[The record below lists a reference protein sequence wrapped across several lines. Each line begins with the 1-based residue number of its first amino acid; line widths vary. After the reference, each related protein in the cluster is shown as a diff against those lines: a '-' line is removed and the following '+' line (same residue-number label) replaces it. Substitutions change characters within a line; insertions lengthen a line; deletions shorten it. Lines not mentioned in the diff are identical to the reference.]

1 MKIKIK
7 IMLAVLCFQFGISA
21 SAYDFEI
28 DGIYYEIVS
37 FDDWTC
43 RIVSGDVVYTGDIVI
58 PNEVTYNGRTLKV
71 TEIGDDA
78 FNGCADLKT
87 LSIEDGTETLSLG
100 SSNGTNALFSDCSLE
115 TLYVG
120 RNLSYE
126 TIYSPF
132 YEEESL
138 LTKVTI
144 GPYVTEIGDYMFYG
158 CTGLTEV
165 TIPSSVVEIGKYAFS
180 GCTGLTEVTIPS
192 SVVEIGEYAFSG
204 CTGLSNITIPNSV
217 TSIGRD
223 VFYRCTGL
231 INVTIPNSVTSIGK
245 SAFHDCTSL
254 IDVTIPNSVTSI
266 DESAFHGCTSLIDV
280 TIPNSVKRM
289 GVGVFGNCTSLTSMT
304 IPNSVGIIN
313 KGMFEGC
320 TSLTDVIIGSSV
332 SSIGAR
338 AFLGCSSLASITI
351 PKSVYSIEY
360 NSFDGCSSLKTLVF
374 EDGEIW
380 DIGVSLDY
388 HPSGANGVFCDCPLE
403 TLYLGRNLNYIT
415 YEHHGYSPF
424 YNIETLKEVTI
435 GGSASRIGD
444 NAFMA
449 CVGLT
454 DISIPNSVKS
464 IGDNAFS
471 GCTGIT
477 NISIPNSV
485 EEIGNCA
492 FSGCTGITNI
502 SIPNSVEEI
511 GNCAFEDC
519 PNIRNLVFEEGT
531 KVLSLGNDTINGN
544 GLFYDCPLDT
554 LYIGRNLSYATSA
567 DKGYSPFYNIK
578 TLKSVMIGRSVTEIG
593 DNAFSGCDSLAR
605 IYSLNPQPPTCATGF
620 ETKLYVDTYLYVLPG
635 TLNAYQEAA
644 PWKNFFLLQE
654 LGQTVFEVDGVFYG
668 IVPYYEHECWVVA
681 GNTEYTGEVVI
692 PNQVE
697 HDGKTLNVVAI
708 KDNAFQGCE
717 SLNTLTI
724 EDGQQALSLGI
735 SPVGQGLF
743 QDCPLETLYMG
754 RPLIYKT
761 SDGCPPFYQSLR
773 KVTIGNSMTQI
784 GYDTFMGCS
793 GLKTLIIKD
802 GSEALSLGTIYEER
816 LPFSDCPLETLHLGR
831 NLSYIIHDSGI
842 SPFSQKETLKEVT
855 LSNFVTEIK
864 SYAFKGCVNLK
875 VVIIPNSVTSIG
887 DYTFY
892 GCTGLSN
899 ITIPNSVTSI
909 GDYTFYGCTG
919 LSNITIPNSVTSIG
933 SYTFY
938 GCTGLS
944 NITIPNSVTSIGS
957 YTFYGCTGLSNITIP
972 NSVTSI
978 GSYTFYGCTSLTE
991 MIIPNS
997 VNKINEGVFKGCT
1010 NLRRLIVEDGAEELQ
1025 WNCYS
1030 TSSDGRPFSGT
1041 SLETLYLGRNLVN
1054 DSPFSF
1060 IESLKDVTI
1069 GNSVERIS
1077 NYVFYGCTGLTEI
1090 TIPNSVTEIG
1100 HESFYGCTN
1109 LTKITIS
1116 NSVTEIGYRT
1126 FAGCSN
1132 LKTIYSLNLQP
1143 PTYDIFSDPAFEQ
1156 TCYSSAVLYV
1166 PIGSLN
1172 AYQTTIPWSNFGNI
1186 QEFDPVTGIDNTKME
1201 VEAENEETTIYD
1213 LQGRRLSRSQRGIN
1227 IINGKKVLV
1236 TSHK

>member
-165 TIPSSVVEIGKYAFS
+165 TIPSSVVEIG
-180 GCTGLTEVTIPS
+180 
-192 SVVEIGEYAFSG
+192 EYAFSG

-217 TSIGRD
+217 TSIGE
-223 VFYRCTGL
+223 
-231 INVTIPNSVTSIGK
+231 
-245 SAFHDCTSL
+245 SAFYDCTSL

-266 DESAFHGCTSLIDV
+266 GASAFHGCTSLIDV
-280 TIPNSVKRM
+280 TIPNSVKSM
-289 GVGVFGNCTSLTSMT
+289 GAYVFGDCTSLTSMT
-304 IPNSVGIIN
+304 IPNSVGIISYY
-313 KGMFEGC
+313 MFKGC

-332 SSIGAR
+332 GYIEAG

-351 PKSVYSIEY
+351 PKSVHSIEY

-374 EDGEIW
+374 EDG
-380 DIGVSLDY
+380 DISVSLEY
-388 HPSGANGVFCDCPLE
+388 HLSGANGVFCDCPLE

-454 DISIPNSVKS
+454 NISIPNSVKS
-464 IGDNAFS
+464 IGDN
-471 GCTGIT
+471 
-477 NISIPNSV
+477 
-485 EEIGNCA
+485 A

-802 GSEALSLGTIYEER
+802 GSEALSLGTIYEDR

-887 DYTFY
+887 NYTFS

-899 ITIPNSVTSI
+899 ITIPNSVGKI
-909 GDYTFYGCTG
+909 GYCAF
-919 LSNITIPNSVTSIG
+919 S
-933 SYTFY
+933 
-938 GCTGLS
+938 
-944 NITIPNSVTSIGS
+944 
-957 YTFYGCTGLSNITIP
+957 
-972 NSVTSI
+972 
-978 GSYTFYGCTSLTE
+978 GCTSLTE

-997 VNKINEGVFKGCT
+997 VNEINEGIFKGCT

-1025 WNCYS
+1025 WNCYF
-1030 TSSDGRPFSGT
+1030 TSSYGRPFSGT

-1054 DSPFSF
+1054 EVHYSPFSF

-1077 NYVFYGCTGLTEI
+1077 NYAFYGCTGLTEI

-1143 PTYDIFSDPAFEQ
+1143 PTYDIFHDPAFEQ

-1201 VEAENEETTIYD
+1201 VEDENEETTIYD

>member
-165 TIPSSVVEIGKYAFS
+165 TIPSSVVEIG
-180 GCTGLTEVTIPS
+180 
-192 SVVEIGEYAFSG
+192 EYAFSG

-231 INVTIPNSVTSIGK
+231 INVTIPNSVTSIGER
-245 SAFHDCTSL
+245 AFYGCTSL

-280 TIPNSVKRM
+280 TIPNSVKSM
-289 GVGVFGNCTSLTSMT
+289 GVGVFENCTSLTSMT

-313 KGMFEGC
+313 DYMFKGC

-332 SSIGAR
+332 GYIEAG

-351 PKSVYSIEY
+351 PKSVHSIEY

-374 EDGEIW
+374 EDGK
-380 DIGVSLDY
+380 IGDFSVSLEY

-403 TLYLGRNLNYIT
+403 TLYIGRNLNYIT

-454 DISIPNSVKS
+454 NISIPNSVKS

-593 DNAFSGCDSLAR
+593 DNAFCGCDSLAR

-887 DYTFY
+887 NYTFS

-909 GDYTFYGCTG
+909 GGYTFSGCTG
-919 LSNITIPNSVTSIG
+919 LSNITIPNSVGKIG
-933 SYTFY
+933 YYAFS
-938 GCTGLS
+938 
-944 NITIPNSVTSIGS
+944 
-957 YTFYGCTGLSNITIP
+957 
-972 NSVTSI
+972 
-978 GSYTFYGCTSLTE
+978 GCTSLTE

-997 VNKINEGVFKGCT
+997 VNKINEGIFKGCT

-1054 DSPFSF
+1054 DVHYSPFSF

-1077 NYVFYGCTGLTEI
+1077 NYAFYRCTGLTEI

-1143 PTYDIFSDPAFEQ
+1143 PTYDIFHDPAFEQ

>member
-1 MKIKIK
+1 M
-7 IMLAVLCFQFGISA
+7 
-21 SAYDFEI
+21 
-28 DGIYYEIVS
+28 
-37 FDDWTC
+37 
-43 RIVSGDVVYTGDIVI
+43 
-58 PNEVTYNGRTLKV
+58 
-71 TEIGDDA
+71 
-78 FNGCADLKT
+78 
-87 LSIEDGTETLSLG
+87 
-100 SSNGTNALFSDCSLE
+100 
-115 TLYVG
+115 
-120 RNLSYE
+120 
-126 TIYSPF
+126 
-132 YEEESL
+132 
-138 LTKVTI
+138 
-144 GPYVTEIGDYMFYG
+144 
-158 CTGLTEV
+158 
-165 TIPSSVVEIGKYAFS
+165 
-180 GCTGLTEVTIPS
+180 
-192 SVVEIGEYAFSG
+192 VEIGEYAFSG

-217 TSIGRD
+217 TSIGE
-223 VFYRCTGL
+223 G
-231 INVTIPNSVTSIGK
+231 
-245 SAFHDCTSL
+245 AFR
-254 IDVTIPNSVTSI
+254 
-266 DESAFHGCTSLIDV
+266 GCTSLIDV
-280 TIPNSVKRM
+280 TIPNSVKSM

-313 KGMFEGC
+313 NGMFEGC

-374 EDGEIW
+374 EDGEIG

-403 TLYLGRNLNYIT
+403 TLYLGRNLSYIT

-435 GGSASRIGD
+435 GGSVSRIGD

-464 IGDNAFS
+464 IGDN
-471 GCTGIT
+471 
-477 NISIPNSV
+477 
-485 EEIGNCA
+485 A

-578 TLKSVMIGRSVTEIG
+578 TLKSVMIGRSVAEIG

-681 GNTEYTGEVVI
+681 GNTEYTSEVVI

-899 ITIPNSVTSI
+899 ITIPNSVGTI
-909 GDYTFYGCTG
+909 GNCAF
-919 LSNITIPNSVTSIG
+919 S
-933 SYTFY
+933 
-938 GCTGLS
+938 
-944 NITIPNSVTSIGS
+944 
-957 YTFYGCTGLSNITIP
+957 
-972 NSVTSI
+972 
-978 GSYTFYGCTSLTE
+978 GCTSLTE

-997 VNKINEGVFKGCT
+997 VTTIHSLAFENCSRLTEITIPNSVNEISEGVFNGCT

-1025 WNCYS
+1025 WDCYY
-1030 TSSDGRPFSGT
+1030 TFAYGRPFSGT
-1041 SLETLYLGRNLVN
+1041 SLETLYLGRNLVSDVD
-1054 DSPFSF
+1054 DSPFSS

-1077 NYVFYGCTGLTEI
+1077 NYAFYGCTGLTEI

-1100 HESFYGCTN
+1100 YNSFYGCTN

-1126 FAGCSN
+1126 FAGCGN

-1143 PTYDIFSDPAFEQ
+1143 PTYDIFFEPAFEQ

-1186 QEFDPVTGIDNTKME
+1186 QEFDPVTGIDN
-1201 VEAENEETTIYD
+1201 VEAENEETAIYD
-1213 LQGRRLSRSQRGIN
+1213 LQGRRLSRSLRGIN

-1236 TSHK
+1236 TSNK

>member
-138 LTKVTI
+138 LTKVAI

-165 TIPSSVVEIGKYAFS
+165 TIPSSVVEIGECAF
-180 GCTGLTEVTIPS
+180 
-192 SVVEIGEYAFSG
+192 FG
-204 CTGLSNITIPNSV
+204 CTGLSNI
-217 TSIGRD
+217 
-223 VFYRCTGL
+223 
-231 INVTIPNSVTSIGK
+231 TIPNSVTSIGK

-266 DESAFHGCTSLIDV
+266 GESAFHGCTSLIDV
-280 TIPNSVKRM
+280 TIPNSVKSM
-289 GVGVFGNCTSLTSMT
+289 EAGVFGNCTSLTSMT
-304 IPNSVGIIN
+304 IPNSVGKIN
-313 KGMFEGC
+313 AYMFEGC

-332 SSIGAR
+332 DNIGAG

-351 PKSVYSIEY
+351 PKSVYRIEY

-374 EDGEIW
+374 EDG
-380 DIGVSLDY
+380 DIDVSLKY

-403 TLYLGRNLNYIT
+403 TLYLGRDLYYIT

-435 GGSASRIGD
+435 GGSVSRIED

-449 CVGLT
+449 CVGLA

-464 IGDNAFS
+464 IGDN
-471 GCTGIT
+471 
-477 NISIPNSV
+477 
-485 EEIGNCA
+485 A

-593 DNAFSGCDSLAR
+593 GNAFSGCDSLAR

-644 PWKNFFLLQE
+644 SWKNFFLLQE

-697 HDGKTLNVVAI
+697 HDGKMLNVVAI

-831 NLSYIIHDSGI
+831 NLSYIIYDSGI

-887 DYTFY
+887 GYTFS

-899 ITIPNSVTSI
+899 ITIPNSVGEI
-909 GDYTFYGCTG
+909 GDCAF
-919 LSNITIPNSVTSIG
+919 S
-933 SYTFY
+933 
-938 GCTGLS
+938 
-944 NITIPNSVTSIGS
+944 
-957 YTFYGCTGLSNITIP
+957 
-972 NSVTSI
+972 
-978 GSYTFYGCTSLTE
+978 GCTSLTE

-997 VNKINEGVFKGCT
+997 VNEINEGIFKGCT

-1025 WNCYS
+1025 WNCYFNFS
-1030 TSSDGRPFSGT
+1030 YGRPFSGT
-1041 SLETLYLGRNLVN
+1041 SLETLYLGRNLVNDN

-1077 NYVFYGCTGLTEI
+1077 NYAFYGCTGLTEI

-1100 HESFYGCTN
+1100 NKSFYGCTN

-1116 NSVTEIGYRT
+1116 NSVTEIGYQT

-1143 PTYDIFSDPAFEQ
+1143 PTYDIFFDPAFEQ

>member
-138 LTKVTI
+138 LAKVTI
-144 GPYVTEIGDYMFYG
+144 GPYVTEIGDYMFY
-158 CTGLTEV
+158 
-165 TIPSSVVEIGKYAFS
+165 

-245 SAFHDCTSL
+245 SAFCDCTSL

-266 DESAFHGCTSLIDV
+266 GEGAFHGCTSLIDV
-280 TIPNSVKRM
+280 TIPNSVKSM
-289 GVGVFGNCTSLTSMT
+289 GAGVFWNCTSLTSMT

-313 KGMFEGC
+313 DYMFRGC

-332 SSIGAR
+332 DYIGAG

-374 EDGEIW
+374 EDGEI
-380 DIGVSLDY
+380 GVFLEY
-388 HPSGANGVFCDCPLE
+388 HLSGANGVFCDCPLE
-403 TLYLGRNLNYIT
+403 TLYLGRDLGYIT

-831 NLSYIIHDSGI
+831 NLSYIIYDSGI

-887 DYTFY
+887 DYTFS

-909 GDYTFYGCTG
+909 GDYTFSGCTG
-919 LSNITIPNSVTSIG
+919 LSNITIPNSVGKIG
-933 SYTFY
+933 CCAFS
-938 GCTGLS
+938 
-944 NITIPNSVTSIGS
+944 
-957 YTFYGCTGLSNITIP
+957 
-972 NSVTSI
+972 
-978 GSYTFYGCTSLTE
+978 GCTSLTE

-1025 WNCYS
+1025 WNCYFNFS
-1030 TSSDGRPFSGT
+1030 NGRPFSGT
-1041 SLETLYLGRNLVN
+1041 SLETLYLGRNLVTDVH

-1077 NYVFYGCTGLTEI
+1077 NYAFCECTGLTEI
-1090 TIPNSVTEIG
+1090 TIPNSVTESG
-1100 HESFYGCTN
+1100 YESFYCCTN
-1109 LTKITIS
+1109 LTTITIS

-1143 PTYDIFSDPAFEQ
+1143 PTYDIFHDPAFEQ

>member
-165 TIPSSVVEIGKYAFS
+165 TIPSSVVEIG
-180 GCTGLTEVTIPS
+180 
-192 SVVEIGEYAFSG
+192 EYAFSD

-217 TSIGRD
+217 TSIGEGA
-223 VFYRCTGL
+223 FYG
-231 INVTIPNSVTSIGK
+231 
-245 SAFHDCTSL
+245 CTSL

-266 DESAFHGCTSLIDV
+266 SGYTFSGCTSLIDV
-280 TIPNSVKRM
+280 TIPNSVESM
-289 GVGVFGNCTSLTSMT
+289 GAGVFENCTSLTSMT
-304 IPNSVGIIN
+304 IPNSVGKI
-313 KGMFEGC
+313 KDYMFRGC

-332 SSIGAR
+332 DNIGAG

-351 PKSVYSIEY
+351 PKSVYRIEY

-374 EDGEIW
+374 EDG
-380 DIGVSLDY
+380 DIGVSLEY
-388 HPSGANGVFCDCPLE
+388 HLSGANGVFCDCPLE

-464 IGDNAFS
+464 IGDNAFRN
-471 GCTGIT
+471 CTGIT

-485 EEIGNCA
+485 KSIGDNA

-644 PWKNFFLLQE
+644 SWKNFFLLQE

-802 GSEALSLGTIYEER
+802 GSEALSLGTRYEER

-831 NLSYIIHDSGI
+831 NLSYIIYDSGI

-887 DYTFY
+887 RSAFD

-899 ITIPNSVTSI
+899 ITIPNSVKSI
-909 GDYTFYGCTG
+909 GDNAF
-919 LSNITIPNSVTSIG
+919 S
-933 SYTFY
+933 
-938 GCTGLS
+938 
-944 NITIPNSVTSIGS
+944 
-957 YTFYGCTGLSNITIP
+957 
-972 NSVTSI
+972 
-978 GSYTFYGCTSLTE
+978 GCTSLTE

-997 VNKINEGVFKGCT
+997 VNEINNKIFKGCT
-1010 NLRRLIVEDGAEELQ
+1010 NLRRLIVEDGAEELR

-1030 TSSDGRPFSGT
+1030 TSSDERPFSGT
-1041 SLETLYLGRNLVN
+1041 SLETLYLGRKLDLGRSSLN
-1054 DSPFSF
+1054 DSPFCF
-1060 IESLKDVTI
+1060 IKSLKDVTI

-1077 NYVFYGCTGLTEI
+1077 NYAFYGCTGLTEI

-1100 HESFYGCTN
+1100 DESFYGCTN

-1143 PTYDIFSDPAFEQ
+1143 PTYYIFFDPAFEQ

>member
-1 MKIKIK
+1 
-7 IMLAVLCFQFGISA
+7 
-21 SAYDFEI
+21 
-28 DGIYYEIVS
+28 
-37 FDDWTC
+37 
-43 RIVSGDVVYTGDIVI
+43 
-58 PNEVTYNGRTLKV
+58 
-71 TEIGDDA
+71 
-78 FNGCADLKT
+78 
-87 LSIEDGTETLSLG
+87 
-100 SSNGTNALFSDCSLE
+100 
-115 TLYVG
+115 
-120 RNLSYE
+120 
-126 TIYSPF
+126 
-132 YEEESL
+132 
-138 LTKVTI
+138 
-144 GPYVTEIGDYMFYG
+144 
-158 CTGLTEV
+158 
-165 TIPSSVVEIGKYAFS
+165 
-180 GCTGLTEVTIPS
+180 
-192 SVVEIGEYAFSG
+192 
-204 CTGLSNITIPNSV
+204 
-217 TSIGRD
+217 
-223 VFYRCTGL
+223 
-231 INVTIPNSVTSIGK
+231 
-245 SAFHDCTSL
+245 
-254 IDVTIPNSVTSI
+254 
-266 DESAFHGCTSLIDV
+266 
-280 TIPNSVKRM
+280 
-289 GVGVFGNCTSLTSMT
+289 MT

-313 KGMFEGC
+313 DYMFKGC

-332 SSIGAR
+332 GYIEAG

-351 PKSVYSIEY
+351 PKSVHSIEY

-374 EDGEIW
+374 EDGK
-380 DIGVSLDY
+380 IGDFSVSLEY

-403 TLYLGRNLNYIT
+403 TLYIGRDLNYIT

-454 DISIPNSVKS
+454 NISIPNSVKS

-492 FSGCTGITNI
+492 FEN
-502 SIPNSVEEI
+502 
-511 GNCAFEDC
+511 C

-887 DYTFY
+887 NYTFS

-909 GDYTFYGCTG
+909 GDYTFSGCTG
-919 LSNITIPNSVTSIG
+919 LSNITIPNSVTSIS

-944 NITIPNSVTSIGS
+944 NITIPNSVGKIGYCAFS
-957 YTFYGCTGLSNITIP
+957 
-972 NSVTSI
+972 
-978 GSYTFYGCTSLTE
+978 GCTSLTE

-1025 WNCYS
+1025 WNCYFN
-1030 TSSDGRPFSGT
+1030 SSYGRPFSGT
-1041 SLETLYLGRNLVN
+1041 SLETLYLGRNLVTDVH

-1077 NYVFYGCTGLTEI
+1077 NYAFCECTGLTEI

-1132 LKTIYSLNLQP
+1132 LETIYSLNLQP
-1143 PTYDIFSDPAFEQ
+1143 PTYDIFHDPAFEQ

-1236 TSHK
+1236 TSNK

>member
-1 MKIKIK
+1 M
-7 IMLAVLCFQFGISA
+7 
-21 SAYDFEI
+21 
-28 DGIYYEIVS
+28 
-37 FDDWTC
+37 
-43 RIVSGDVVYTGDIVI
+43 
-58 PNEVTYNGRTLKV
+58 
-71 TEIGDDA
+71 
-78 FNGCADLKT
+78 
-87 LSIEDGTETLSLG
+87 
-100 SSNGTNALFSDCSLE
+100 
-115 TLYVG
+115 
-120 RNLSYE
+120 
-126 TIYSPF
+126 
-132 YEEESL
+132 
-138 LTKVTI
+138 
-144 GPYVTEIGDYMFYG
+144 
-158 CTGLTEV
+158 
-165 TIPSSVVEIGKYAFS
+165 
-180 GCTGLTEVTIPS
+180 
-192 SVVEIGEYAFSG
+192 
-204 CTGLSNITIPNSV
+204 
-217 TSIGRD
+217 
-223 VFYRCTGL
+223 
-231 INVTIPNSVTSIGK
+231 
-245 SAFHDCTSL
+245 
-254 IDVTIPNSVTSI
+254 
-266 DESAFHGCTSLIDV
+266 
-280 TIPNSVKRM
+280 
-289 GVGVFGNCTSLTSMT
+289 
-304 IPNSVGIIN
+304 
-313 KGMFEGC
+313 
-320 TSLTDVIIGSSV
+320 

-374 EDGEIW
+374 EDGEIG

-403 TLYLGRNLNYIT
+403 TLYLGRNLSYIT

-435 GGSASRIGD
+435 GGSVSRIGD

-464 IGDNAFS
+464 IGDN
-471 GCTGIT
+471 
-477 NISIPNSV
+477 
-485 EEIGNCA
+485 A

-578 TLKSVMIGRSVTEIG
+578 TLKSVMIGRSVAEIG

-681 GNTEYTGEVVI
+681 GNTEYTSEVVI

-899 ITIPNSVTSI
+899 ITIPNSVGTI
-909 GDYTFYGCTG
+909 GNCAF
-919 LSNITIPNSVTSIG
+919 S
-933 SYTFY
+933 
-938 GCTGLS
+938 
-944 NITIPNSVTSIGS
+944 
-957 YTFYGCTGLSNITIP
+957 
-972 NSVTSI
+972 
-978 GSYTFYGCTSLTE
+978 GCTSLTE

-997 VNKINEGVFKGCT
+997 VTTIHSLAFENCSRLTEITIPNSVNEISEGVFNGCT

-1025 WNCYS
+1025 WDCYY
-1030 TSSDGRPFSGT
+1030 TFAYGRPFSGT
-1041 SLETLYLGRNLVN
+1041 SLETLYLGRNLVSDVD
-1054 DSPFSF
+1054 DSPFSS

-1077 NYVFYGCTGLTEI
+1077 NYAFYGCTGLTEI

-1100 HESFYGCTN
+1100 YNSFYGCTN

-1126 FAGCSN
+1126 FAGCGN

-1143 PTYDIFSDPAFEQ
+1143 PTYDIFFEPAFEQ

-1186 QEFDPVTGIDNTKME
+1186 QEFDPVTGIDN
-1201 VEAENEETTIYD
+1201 VEAENEETAIYD
-1213 LQGRRLSRSQRGIN
+1213 LQGRRLSRSLRGIN

-1236 TSHK
+1236 TSNK

>member
-180 GCTGLTEVTIPS
+180 GCTGLTEITIPS

-403 TLYLGRNLNYIT
+403 TLYLGRKLNYIT

-454 DISIPNSVKS
+454 DISILNSVES

-909 GDYTFYGCTG
+909 G
-919 LSNITIPNSVTSIG
+919 

-944 NITIPNSVTSIGS
+944 NITIPNSVTSISG

>member
-180 GCTGLTEVTIPS
+180 GCTGLSNITIPN
-192 SVVEIGEYAFSG
+192 SVTSIGKRAFSG

-217 TSIGRD
+217 TSIGERA
-223 VFYRCTGL
+223 FSGCTGL
-231 INVTIPNSVTSIGK
+231 SNITIPNSVTSIGDYT
-245 SAFHDCTSL
+245 FY
-254 IDVTIPNSVTSI
+254 
-266 DESAFHGCTSLIDV
+266 GCTSLIDV
-280 TIPNSVKRM
+280 TIPNSVKSM
-289 GVGVFGNCTSLTSMT
+289 GAGVFENCTSLTSMT

-313 KGMFEGC
+313 NYMFEDC

-332 SSIGAR
+332 VKIGGN
-338 AFLGCSSLASITI
+338 AFSGCSSLASITI
-351 PKSVYSIEY
+351 PKSVCSIEY

-374 EDGEIW
+374 EDGK
-380 DIGVSLDY
+380 IGNILSLES
-388 HPSGANGVFCDCPLE
+388 HRFGANGVFCDCPLE
-403 TLYLGRNLNYIT
+403 TLYLGRNLHYRT
-415 YEHHGYSPF
+415 YERDGYSPF

-435 GGSASRIGD
+435 GGSVSRIED

-578 TLKSVMIGRSVTEIG
+578 TLKSVIIGRSVTEIG

-605 IYSLNPQPPTCATGF
+605 IYSLNPQPPTYATRF
-620 ETKLYVDTYLYVLPG
+620 ETKLYIDTYLYVLPG

-668 IVPYYEHECWVVA
+668 IVPYNEHECWVVA

-724 EDGQQALSLGI
+724 EDGQQALSLG
-735 SPVGQGLF
+735 
-743 QDCPLETLYMG
+743 
-754 RPLIYKT
+754 
-761 SDGCPPFYQSLR
+761 
-773 KVTIGNSMTQI
+773 
-784 GYDTFMGCS
+784 
-793 GLKTLIIKD
+793 
-802 GSEALSLGTIYEER
+802 TIYEER

-831 NLSYIIHDSGI
+831 NLSYIIYDSGI

-887 DYTFY
+887 ESAFD

-909 GDYTFYGCTG
+909 SSYTFDGCTG
-919 LSNITIPNSVTSIG
+919 LSNITIPNSVKSIG
-933 SYTFY
+933 DNAFS
-938 GCTGLS
+938 
-944 NITIPNSVTSIGS
+944 
-957 YTFYGCTGLSNITIP
+957 
-972 NSVTSI
+972 
-978 GSYTFYGCTSLTE
+978 GCTSLTE

-997 VNKINEGVFKGCT
+997 VNKINNEIFKGCT
-1010 NLRRLIVEDGAEELQ
+1010 NLRRLIVEDGAEELR

-1054 DSPFSF
+1054 DDDSPFSF
-1060 IESLKDVTI
+1060 IESLKDDTI

-1077 NYVFYGCTGLTEI
+1077 DYAFYGCTGLTEI
-1090 TIPNSVTEIG
+1090 TI
-1100 HESFYGCTN
+1100 
-1109 LTKITIS
+1109 S
-1116 NSVTEIGYRT
+1116 NSVTEIGYQT

-1143 PTYDIFSDPAFEQ
+1143 PTYDIFFDPAFEQ